1 MILDVHIPSTQALKI
16 DFKDLVISLTWPNGD
31 IRLFLEDNNK
41 VIVEGLKDNE
51 KRYPA
56 CLPTRG
62 KAAA

>member
-1 MILDVHIPSTQALKI
+1 MILDVHIPSTQALKVA
-16 DFKDLVISLTWPNGD
+16 FKDRVIQLTWPQGAVS
-31 IRLFLEDNNK
+31 IFLEDNNK
-41 VIVEGLKDNE
+41 VIVEGIDNE